1 MTEFI
6 SADLTGARFQDV
18 DLTNARFS
26 RVDLTGVTIRGAELR
41 NVDLYGDLDNVL
53 VNGVDVVPLVEA
65 ELNRRYP
72 DRPLMRPI
80 DAAGFRV
87 AWAALERLWG
97 QTVARAQALPP
108 DLLHEGVDGQWSFI
122 QNLRHLVFATDAWVR
137 RAILGEPEPWD
148 PLDLPH
154 DEMPDNPAVP
164 RDRDA
169 RPSLAHVL
177 ALRTDR
183 MDTVRHV
190 IAGLSDGQLACM
202 TTPVTDP
209 GYPEPESF
217 TIQRC
222 LMAILNE
229 EWEHRLY
236 VERDLT
242 VLTQTA
248 LLLVRT

>member
-18 DLTNARFS
+18 NLTNARFS
-26 RVDLTGVTIRGAELR
+26 GVDLTGVTIRGAELR

-97 QTVARAQALPP
+97 QTVTRAQALPP

-154 DEMPDNPAVP
+154 DDMPDSPPVP
-164 RDRDA
+164 RDLDA
-169 RPSLAHVL
+169 RPSLVHVL
-177 ALRTDR
+177 ALRADR
-183 MDTVRHV
+183 MGTVRHV
-190 IAGLSDGQLACM
+190 IAGLSDAQLAGM
-202 TTPVTDP
+202 TTPVTEP

-222 LMAILNE
+222 LRAILNE

-242 VLTQTA
+242 VLTQNSP
-248 LLLVRT
+248 VQGE